1 MTTTLPAAAP
11 RPPDPPER
19 PASYR
24 DPLLLAER
32 RLRDFLAG
40 WGFVVLALLGDLAAF
55 YIVLAVLFEAP
66 DHIITAVALGFASG
80 AIALT
85 HAIGKG
91 LAERRCADQRSSP
104 SLLGA
109 AIAIWLLLGIAAFLA
124 RYGFAPEGEL
134 TSGSAFPSGSSVV
147 APAVSGDA
155 SALMAAGLFGALY
168 LASGLGAIYV
178 SYRWFNPL
186 AEAYTR
192 ATRRLAEAVTTEAAS
207 LAVMTRAQHVLYQHE
222 QENERESERWRA
234 AREQAIGL
242 MFDLQNYARNLMA
255 AGLQDPAATDGL
267 AGNGPRPLGDDPQR
281 RVIRGELV
289 QEPPPAV
296 SGTPGDAAGAS
307 RADGSGVPDPV
318 ERRPGQADEGGAP
331 WR

>member
-1 MTTTLPAAAP
+1 MTTTLSTAAP

-32 RLRDFLAG
+32 RLRDFLGG

-66 DHIITAVALGFASG
+66 DHIITAVAFGFASG

-91 LAERRCADQRSSP
+91 LAEHRSADPRASSW
-104 SLLGA
+104 LLGA
-109 AIAIWLLLGIAAFLA
+109 AVAVWLLLGIAAFLA
-124 RYGFAPEGEL
+124 RYGFGPEGET
-134 TSGSAFPSGSSVV
+134 TSGSTFPSGTGV
-147 APAVSGDA
+147 AAPVVSGDA

-192 ATRRLAEAVTTEAAS
+192 AIRHLADAVTAEAAS

-222 QENERESERWRA
+222 QENERESERWHA
-234 AREQAIGL
+234 AREQTIGL

-255 AGLQDPAATDGL
+255 AGVGDPAATDGL
-267 AGNGPRPLGDDPQR
+267 TGSGPRPLGDDPQR

-289 QEPPPAV
+289 PERPPAV
-296 SGTPGDAAGAS
+296 TGTPGDTAGTS
-307 RADGSGVPDPV
+307 PTSVPVTVD
-318 ERRPGQADEGGAP
+318 RRPRPVDDSGAP